1 MEQSIQFRLVL
12 TDAEPMHALSRRIR
26 GSYVSLSWVRTPKEG
41 PGYNGQ
47 QFLSGEG
54 K

>member
-1 MEQSIQFRLVL
+1 MVHSIRFRRVL
-12 TDAEPMHALSRRIR
+12 MDAEPMLALSRRSR